1 MTNSL
6 FNFPDPFT
14 KTTKKPVISVFL
26 LTANDFENWNKKQ
39 KKSLQAQVSQAG
51 FTASAKQSL
60 LVIDSK
66 GQPEIILF
74 GLSVPT
80 HHLDT
85 ANLAQFIQANFS
97 KDVITKHVFEVI
109 SDHEEEELTKACIG
123 WGLAAYQFDRYK
135 KSTKENPTLL
145 WPAKANQ
152 DEAVA
157 TIQSISL
164 IRNLINTPP
173 NDLGTD
179 ELAEAAKK
187 VAKTHKA
194 KIKIIKDGDLLKQ
207 NFPMIYA
214 VGKASPRRPQLVD
227 MTWGKKTNPK
237 ITLVG
242 KGVIYDTGGLNLKP
256 GMYMR
261 DMKKDMG
268 GAAHALGVA
277 WMIMALDLPVQLR
290 VILPIAENAVAGNA
304 YRPGDIL
311 QSRKGLTVEIGDT
324 DAEGR
329 LVVGDALTYASED
342 NPDLLV
348 DFCTLTG
355 AARVAL
361 GYDIPAFFTNNDDFI
376 DELRHLSLEH
386 DDPVWPLPLWA
397 GYDKELDSNIADLCN
412 DGKGRAGAIH
422 GGLFLQNF
430 IDKKIDWIHVDCFA
444 WEQHGRAGRTQ
455 GGADTGMRAI
465 FNLIKSRY
473 TGSSKEDV

>member
-1 MTNSL
+1 MTNDL
-6 FNFPDPFT
+6 FNFPNPFI
-14 KTTKKPVISVFL
+14 KSTKKPSISITL
-26 LTANDFENWNKKQ
+26 LTAKDFKDWNKKQ

-51 FTASAKQSL
+51 FTAQAKQSL
-60 LVIDSK
+60 TIIDSK
-66 GQPEIILF
+66 GNPESILF
-74 GLSVPT
+74 GLSAPI

-85 ANLAQFIQANFS
+85 ASLAQFIQTNFS
-97 KDVITKHVFEVI
+97 KDILTKHVFEII
-109 SDHEEEELTKACIG
+109 STHDEADLTKACIG
-123 WGLAAYQFDRYK
+123 WGLAAYQFTAYK
-135 KSTKENPTLL
+135 KSTKENPTLI
-145 WPAKANQ
+145 WPSKVNQ

-164 IRNLINTPP
+164 VRNLINTPP

-179 ELAEAAKK
+179 ELADAAKQI
-187 VAKTHKA
+187 AKTHKA

-207 NFPMIYA
+207 NFPMIYE

-227 MTWGKKTNPK
+227 MKWGKKTDPK
-237 ITLVG
+237 ITIVG

-277 WMIMALDLPVQLR
+277 WMIMALDLPIQLR
-290 VILPIAENAVAGNA
+290 VLLPIAENSVAGNS

-329 LVVGDALTYASED
+329 LVVADALTYASED

-361 GYDIPAFFTNNDDFI
+361 GYDIPAFFTNNDEVI
-376 DELRHLSLEH
+376 DSLRHLSLEH

-444 WEQHGRAGRTQ
+444 WEQHGKAGRTQ

-473 TGSSKEDV
+473 GNADQDA